1 MTDTT
6 REAIHEA
13 TSTKYALT
21 LVVPPS
27 IEEKLIDLLLGTAGN
42 EVFTS
47 VPVFSHGTAHG
58 RLNNV
63 EQVMGRSAAAQVQ
76 VIVTE
81 TEMNALLDAMRT
93 EFRGTGLRY
102 WAHALTLEGEVQ

>member
-1 MTDTT
+1 MADTT
-6 REAIHEA
+6 PA
-13 TSTKYALT
+13 TRYALT

-76 VIVTE
+76 IIVTE
-81 TEMNALLDAMRT
+81 NELNRLLEGLRRD
-93 EFRGTGLRY
+93 FRGTGLRY
-102 WAHALTLEGEVQ
+102 WAHLLTLEGEVQ

>member
-1 MTDTT
+1 MVDH
-6 REAIHEA
+6 IH
-13 TSTKYALT
+13 SPKHALT
-21 LVVPPS
+21 LIVPPS

-76 VIVTE
+76 IIVNE
-81 TEMNALLDAMRT
+81 DEMNRLLEALKR

-102 WAHALTLEGEVQ
+102 WVHPLTLEGEVR